1 MPAVAAGLRRARGA
15 RARGIALGLLCA
27 AMSAA
32 AARAQDSSAA
42 HASRPAR
49 ISGIVI
55 DSLHETPLANADVV
69 IDGTNRSAR
78 TDAGGNFRIDS
89 VPPGAIRLGV
99 FHPLLDSVGV
109 SVVSPPILTRPGDSL
124 LITLTTPSSATIATR
139 ACQNIPSETGALATP
154 QSTGP
159 GVIVGRILDA
169 DTDEPV
175 RNVEVSFI
183 WLQFEASKKTGFHQ
197 YRHVRLA
204 TTGRSGIF
212 QLCHVP
218 LGVDGALEAIRRDGG
233 AAAAASPVDR
243 TLTPRALLSLV
254 TMHLPPLETPTIASL
269 AATTTVPDP
278 AAGAAAGAPVGAPAG
293 APATPSP
300 ASPATASGTAAT
312 ATTPGT
318 PASGAVAHGA
328 PPRRYATGS
337 AVLTGTVLNL
347 ESKPIAQAAVYV
359 RGAKDS
365 ALTDANGKFSL
376 HNLPSGTRSLVVRS
390 VGFEPVVRPVE
401 LTSRAPVDI
410 TVPFT
415 ATALPALAP
424 VVVTARLDEGLKK
437 VGFEQR
443 KHSGMGTF
451 WTLPYIAGQQAYE
464 FHDLFGTFPGLKID
478 YNEQGQASLMATK
491 GEYACIG
498 QNPQGQSTVG
508 SNCGPCVAYVIDG
521 HAFLESEEGELDEYV
536 HPNDV
541 GAIEIYQENEVP
553 RSLAGTHND
562 CINIVIW
569 TKARLGV

>member
-1 MPAVAAGLRRARGA
+1 MPAVAAGRRRGKGAGARGL
-15 RARGIALGLLCA
+15 ALGLLCA
-27 AMSAA
+27 TMSATA
-32 AARAQDSSAA
+32 AARAQDSTAA
-42 HASRPAR
+42 RARAR

-69 IDGTNRSAR
+69 IDGTNRSAH

-175 RNVEVSFI
+175 RNVQVSFI

-204 TTGRSGIF
+204 TTGRSVIF

-243 TLTPRALLSLV
+243 TLIPRALLSLV

-278 AAGAAAGAPVGAPAG
+278 AAGAAAGAPVGAPAA

-300 ASPATASGTAAT
+300 ASPAAAPGAVAAAATPGTTASGG
-312 ATTPGT
+312 GT
-318 PASGAVAHGA
+318 P
-328 PPRRYATGS
+328 
-337 AVLTGTVLNL
+337 
-347 ESKPIAQAAVYV
+347 
-359 RGAKDS
+359 
-365 ALTDANGKFSL
+365 
-376 HNLPSGTRSLVVRS
+376 
-390 VGFEPVVRPVE
+390 
-401 LTSRAPVDI
+401 RAM
-410 TVPFT
+410 
-415 ATALPALAP
+415 
-424 VVVTARLDEGLKK
+424 R
-437 VGFEQR
+437 
-443 KHSGMGTF
+443 
-451 WTLPYIAGQQAYE
+451 
-464 FHDLFGTFPGLKID
+464 
-478 YNEQGQASLMATK
+478 
-491 GEYACIG
+491 C
-498 QNPQGQSTVG
+498 
-508 SNCGPCVAYVIDG
+508 
-521 HAFLESEEGELDEYV
+521 
-536 HPNDV
+536 
-541 GAIEIYQENEVP
+541 
-553 RSLAGTHND
+553 
-562 CINIVIW
+562 
-569 TKARLGV
+569 